1 MNKRLFLILFAAVGM
16 ALTGIALFLP
26 QIVSQ
31 AVAKGMQGVLHS
43 SQVTANVEKSPSFL
57 MLDGQFDT
65 VKLTAKDAKPDKI
78 VFSDMQADLSGVKVD
93 MVTLV
98 STRRVVLRE
107 VKEASLVAAVNQEEL
122 ARYLN
127 QTVKGVKNA
136 KVTIQAGKVQVA
148 GTFSIAQIAQMTVTL
163 EGKVVA
169 EGQKIKMV
177 TEKILLNNSRVGNL
191 GGALLADIQLVDVK
205 SLPFGVTVRD
215 IVADQGKI
223 TIFADNKQL

>member
-1 MNKRLFLILFAAVGM
+1 MNKRLLLILVAAVGI
-16 ALTGIALFLP
+16 ALAGVALFLP

-43 SQVTANVEKSPSFL
+43 SQVTATVEKSPSLL
-57 MLDGQFDT
+57 MLDGQFDK
-65 VKLTAKDAKPDKI
+65 VILTAKDAKPDKI
-78 VFSDMQADLSGVKVD
+78 SFVDMQADLREVKVD
-93 MVTLV
+93 MANLV
-98 STRRVVLRE
+98 STRRVVLQS

-127 QTVKGVKNA
+127 QSVKGVKNA

-148 GTFSIAQIAQMTVTL
+148 GTFGIGQIAQMTVTL
-163 EGKVVA
+163 EGRVVSD
-169 EGQKIKMV
+169 GQKIKMV

-191 GGALLADIQLVDVK
+191 GGSLLADIQLVDVK
-205 SLPFGVTVRD
+205 SLPFGVAVRE